1 MRFATAVV
9 LAAAC
14 LVAVQAV
21 NQEKKEEIKRKKIT
35 ALQQKK
41 DHLVMEKKKEEERMQ
56 KKMAAL
62 REVKHLAVKTRIE
75 TPVEKK
81 KATEMVAKNKRKE
94 EKGRMER
101 RLDALRAAK
110 AKMHSTGEAGVG
122 VPKERKDAET
132 TEMKRKLVPHV
143 GSLLRNLKDA
153 MFDDQTEHITDEKY
167 LSLKEKISAEL
178 RKTAVEIEGKRK
190 ELKKAKA
197 ILDNDE
203 QTMTE
208 GKAAKRNKQT
218 RHKNPEKHA
227 STLLEEKLRQLKRK
241 KATNAKA
248 EKLLAQ
254 AAKKKKAMKVV
265 EKTKRTRKVNSSIIQ
280 KRKELKNNVVDSR
293 IASKQLSSADCGYD
307 DFICANGNCIP
318 WYWECDFLDD
328 CGDNSDEVSC
338 ESSSEYSLWS
348 ESEGSGSDGYGCNY
362 DEVACPNGYC
372 IPHSWLCDNWDD
384 CGDNSDEEYCDS
396 YVSSET
402 GCHEF
407 QCYNGHCIPFAWE
420 CDNWDDCGDYSD
432 EQHCQLSYVSSS
444 EAGCGG
450 DEFQCMNGM
459 CIPDH
464 WECDNMDDCGDN
476 SDEQDCGCNSDQFT
490 CADGLCIP
498 DTWQCDKWNDCGDN
512 SDEDGCGCADD
523 EFTCSNGECVPGS
536 WECDH
541 WDDCGDNS
549 DEVHCGCA
557 VDEFTCNSGGC
568 IPGSWGV
575 TKWMIVVTTP
585 TNGIVDAAKMNL
597 RVLQVV
603 VFLVTGN
610 AMKWMTVPTV
620 PMSRIVV
627 VEMMSTSVQV
637 ECVFLVHGNVTS
649 LMIAMT
655 TPMKNIVVVAIQ
667 MILSATMAC
676 A

>member
-75 TPVEKK
+75 TPVEKRRPQRWLQRTS
-81 KATEMVAKNKRKE
+81 ARRKRTHGKE
-94 EKGRMER
+94 AGCSESS
-101 RLDALRAAK
+101 K
-110 AKMHSTGEAGVG
+110 AKMHSTGEADVG

-265 EKTKRTRKVNSSIIQ
+265 EKT
-280 KRKELKNNVVDSR
+280 
-293 IASKQLSSADCGYD
+293 
-307 DFICANGNCIP
+307 
-318 WYWECDFLDD
+318 
-328 CGDNSDEVSC
+328 
-338 ESSSEYSLWS
+338 SEQ
-348 ESEGSGSDGYGCNY
+348 G
-362 DEVACPNGYC
+362 
-372 IPHSWLCDNWDD
+372 
-384 CGDNSDEEYCDS
+384 
-396 YVSSET
+396 
-402 GCHEF
+402 
-407 QCYNGHCIPFAWE
+407 
-420 CDNWDDCGDYSD
+420 
-432 EQHCQLSYVSSS
+432 
-444 EAGCGG
+444 
-450 DEFQCMNGM
+450 
-459 CIPDH
+459 
-464 WECDNMDDCGDN
+464 
-476 SDEQDCGCNSDQFT
+476 
-490 CADGLCIP
+490 
-498 DTWQCDKWNDCGDN
+498 
-512 SDEDGCGCADD
+512 
-523 EFTCSNGECVPGS
+523 
-536 WECDH
+536 
-541 WDDCGDNS
+541 
-549 DEVHCGCA
+549 
-557 VDEFTCNSGGC
+557 
-568 IPGSWGV
+568 
-575 TKWMIVVTTP
+575 
-585 TNGIVDAAKMNL
+585 
-597 RVLQVV
+597 R
-603 VFLVTGN
+603 
-610 AMKWMTVPTV
+610 
-620 PMSRIVV
+620 
-627 VEMMSTSVQV
+627 
-637 ECVFLVHGNVTS
+637 
-649 LMIAMT
+649 
-655 TPMKNIVVVAIQ
+655 
-667 MILSATMAC
+667 
-676 A
+676 